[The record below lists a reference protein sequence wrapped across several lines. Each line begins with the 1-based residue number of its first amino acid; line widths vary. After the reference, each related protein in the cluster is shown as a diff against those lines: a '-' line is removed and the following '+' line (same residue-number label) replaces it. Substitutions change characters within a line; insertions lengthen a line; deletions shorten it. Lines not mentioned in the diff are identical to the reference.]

1 MTVRDIRRNWS
12 AAEQSLAVEGEIIIT
27 RSGKPIA
34 WLLPIEPVSDT
45 RPRFDPEENRR
56 WLKETWGDQTFDS
69 LSGLLADREE
79 RKLL

>member
-1 MTVRDIRRNWS
+1 M
-12 AAEQSLAVEGEIIIT
+12 EQSLAVESEIIIT
-27 RSGKPIA
+27 RNGKPVA
-34 WLLPIEPVSDT
+34 RLLAIGPVPEPVSDT